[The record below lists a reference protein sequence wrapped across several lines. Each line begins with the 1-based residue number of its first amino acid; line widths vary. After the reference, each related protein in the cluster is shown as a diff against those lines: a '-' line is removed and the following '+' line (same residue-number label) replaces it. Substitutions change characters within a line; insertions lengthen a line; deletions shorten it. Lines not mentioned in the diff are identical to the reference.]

1 MLKAYQY
8 RIYPTDEQEVLISKH
23 VGHCRW
29 VYNWGLV
36 FKQRTYSETGK
47 NITKY
52 ELSNLLPEMKK
63 AKETEWL
70 KEVNSQSLQ
79 SALDNLDKAFVSFF
93 EKRSNFPKFKS
104 KRKSKHSF
112 TVPSG
117 TTVDFDH
124 GLIYL
129 PKFKEPIKAKLHR
142 SLRGSIK
149 RSIVSKNSA
158 NEYYVS
164 ILVDDELEIPHKV
177 TIQSQNSVLGIDVGL
192 KDFCATSEGEVVENP
207 HFVKKNRKKLKKL
220 QRRMQRKERGSNN
233 REKARLA
240 VARLH
245 LKISNRRSDF
255 LHKLSTRLLRE
266 NQAVAREDLNVKG
279 MLQNHKLSGSISE
292 VAWNEFDRMLKYKAE
307 WTGKHFLQIGRFE
320 ASSKTC
326 HLCGNVHN
334 LKLSD
339 REWVCEKCKTVH
351 NRDVNAALN
360 IRNWAF
366 RAYERN
372 MNDGRGIHTQGHGE
386 VKSVSPKGNKK
397 PKSKDEVASGQKEDS
412 VRTSLINTNY

>member
-1 MLKAYQY
+1 M
-8 RIYPTDEQEVLISKH
+8 LISKH
-23 VGHCRW
+23 IGHCRW
-29 VYNWGLV
+29 VYNWGLE

-63 AKETEWL
+63 TNGTEWL

-112 TVPSG
+112 IVPSG
-117 TTVDFDH
+117 TCVDFDH

-142 SLRGSIK
+142 SIRGSIK

-164 ILVDDELEIPHKV
+164 ILVDDELELPDSV

-192 KDFCATSEGEVVENP
+192 KDFYVTSEGEVVENA
-207 HFVKKNRKKLKKL
+207 HFVKNNRKKLKKL
-220 QRRMQRKERGSNN
+220 QRTMQRKEIGGKN

-245 LKISNRRSDF
+245 LKTSNRRSAF

-266 NQAVAREDLNVKG
+266 NKAVAREDLNVKG
-279 MLQNHKLSGSISE
+279 MLQNHKLAGSISE

-307 WTGKHFLQIGRFE
+307 WTGRHFLQIGRFE

-326 HLCGNVHN
+326 RICGNVHN

-339 REWVCEKCKTVH
+339 REWTCEKCKTIH
-351 NRDVNAALN
+351 DRDINASIN

-372 MNDGRGIHTQGHGE
+372 MNDGRGIHTQGHGK

-412 VRTSLINTNY
+412 ARTSLINTNY